1 MTIRPDHSSFFLP
14 QDSRPCCG
22 DYRPQSGVYD
32 EMAAPDGVI
41 RPHWQTF
48 LQALGALGGDE
59 LARRRL
65 EALHFLREN
74 GSTYNL
80 HGDGGRERWTE
91 RLDPIPHIISLEDWR
106 LLEQGVAQRAR
117 LLDLILQ
124 DLYGPGALIKDGL
137 LPPEIVHG
145 HRNFLRPCHRG
156 QGEGEPKLA
165 LCAVDVGRDGDGRWR
180 VLRHLAQAP
189 SGVGYALENR
199 TVMARVFP
207 ELIGNCKVHRLSHF
221 FRSLRY
227 SLSNFMLGRGRDLH
241 IVILTAGP
249 HTETY
254 FEHAYL
260 AAYLGYPLVL
270 GDDLTVRDAAVWLK
284 SLDGLERV
292 DIILRFL
299 DDALCDPLELAAN
312 SRYGVPGLVEA
323 ARRGNVFIAN
333 PLGSGVLD
341 HLGLESFLPAVC
353 RHLLDEELL
362 IPGPT
367 VLWCGEAKTCEQVLD
382 HLAELDILEV
392 YAGPGGQPLRGST
405 LSPRALE
412 QWRQR
417 IRAFPFRYAALQPV
431 SLASSP
437 SYERGRLVPRKSILR
452 LFVAASNGQYLVM
465 PGGLA
470 HPEQPFA
477 AGGEGTAPEIGS
489 KDVWVLSTEIQKH
502 VSLWLQPGRIEENL
516 RSSSVLTSRAAEN
529 LFWVGRYAE
538 RAEGVARLLRTV
550 LQYSYQSSRFDDRS
564 EMDCLHCLLKGLT
577 RVTDTLPGFAAP
589 GSEALLA
596 APEPELL
603 ALVID
608 LNRPGSLAF
617 TLRAMIRAAYA
628 VRERWSKDTWRVLD
642 RIDEKRRD
650 LAGVSQSAVRSLQQE
665 LDHLI
670 TSLMAFAGLVME
682 SMIRE
687 QGWLLLDIGRRIE
700 RALQFVELFRSTLV
714 ERHDGDM
721 VREHLVLEAI
731 LITTENIIAYR
742 RRYRSY
748 LQLETVLEML
758 LMDEINPRSLA
769 YQLNRL
775 REHVAE
781 LPRDRVGTYRFS
793 EEERC
798 VLEAFSRVRLSD
810 VKVLTAKNDPD
821 HHPHLERVLKKVADL
836 LATAA
841 ESISK
846 TYFAHVQES
855 QQLTTAGSELIS

>member
-1 MTIRPDHSSFFLP
+1 MTIRPDQSSFFMT
-14 QDSRPCCG
+14 QDSRLCCG
-22 DYRPQSGVYD
+22 EYRPQNGVYD
-32 EMAAPDGVI
+32 EMSTPDGVI

-48 LQALGALGGDE
+48 LHALGALGGDE
-59 LARRRL
+59 LERRRL

-91 RLDPIPHIISLEDWR
+91 RLDPIPRIISLEDWR
-106 LLEQGVAQRAR
+106 LLEQGVTQRVR
-117 LLDLILQ
+117 LLDLVLK
-124 DLYGPGALIKDGL
+124 DLYGPGALLKDGL
-137 LPPEIVHG
+137 LPLEIVHG

-156 QGEGEPKLA
+156 RNESEQKLV
-165 LCAVDVGRDGDGRWR
+165 LCAVDVIRDGDGRWR
-180 VLRHLAQAP
+180 VLRHLAQTP

-227 SLSNFMLGRGRDLH
+227 SLGNFMPGRGRDLH

-292 DIILRFL
+292 DIILRFI

-323 ARRGNVFIAN
+323 VRRGNVFIAN

-341 HLGLESFLPAVC
+341 HLGLESFLPAAC
-353 RHLLDEELL
+353 RRMLGEDLLL
-362 IPGPT
+362 PGPT
-367 VLWCGEAKTCEQVLD
+367 VLWCGEAKTCERVLEE
-382 HLAELDILEV
+382 LPELDLLEV
-392 YAGPGGQPLRGST
+392 YAGPGGQLLRGSL

-417 IRAFPFRYAALQPV
+417 IRAFPFRFAAV
-431 SLASSP
+431 EGASLASSP
-437 SYERGRLVPRKSILR
+437 SYERGRLVPQKSILR
-452 LFVAASNGQYLVM
+452 LYVAASNGQYLVM

-470 HPEQPFA
+470 HPEEPFA
-477 AGGEGTAPEIGS
+477 ASVEGGAPEIGS
-489 KDVWVLSTEIQKH
+489 KDVWVLSTEAQKH

-516 RSSSVLTSRAAEN
+516 KSSSVLTSRAAEN

-550 LQYSYQSSRFDDRS
+550 LQYSYQSARFDDRS

-577 RVTDTLPGFAAP
+577 RVTDTLPGFVAP
-589 GSEALLA
+589 GCEALLA

-608 LNRPGSLAF
+608 LNRPGSLAS

-650 LAGVSQSAVRSLQQE
+650 LSVVSQGAVRSLQQE

-810 VKVLTAKNDPD
+810 VKLLTEKNDPD
-821 HHPHLERVLKKVADL
+821 HHPHLERMLKKVADL
-836 LATAA
+836 LAAAA

-855 QQLTTAGSELIS
+855 RQLTTAGSERSL